1 MRGGLMRSLCDDSM
15 VILFCED
22 ICVLSMDIMKGLI
35 VYQCKY
41 TRAKGESY
49 QYLCIYMYT
58 DTLYTLITRVSY

>member
-1 MRGGLMRSLCDDSM
+1 
-15 VILFCED
+15 
-22 ICVLSMDIMKGLI
+22 MDIMKGLI